1 MKSKPR
7 KFIRKSTL
15 ITHLDCVMVEIT
27 DPAEKAAL
35 ERRIR
40 AAEKVMVN
48 GYAYLKETKPR
59 KRKLAKS
66 PIKTGGNMP

>member
-7 KFIRKSTL
+7 KSIRNSTH

-35 ERRIR
+35 ERRIL
-40 AAEKVMVN
+40 AAEKVMVD
-48 GYAYLKETKPR
+48 GYARLKKTKPP
-59 KRKLAKS
+59 KRKPVAS
-66 PIKTGGNMP
+66 